1 MLEVALVTGGSS
13 GIGSEISIQLSNH
26 YQVVLVDIDQDGLIR
41 TKSDI
46 DSRGN
51 KASIYCGDVSQR
63 ETLVSARNLAESKG
77 ILTSWVNCAGITNT
91 ASLHNFPNESEYLSR
106 VIEVNQIGT
115 FWGCV
120 EAVSSFIDNRVS
132 GSIVNISSIHG
143 RQSAPGHSVY
153 EMTKSAIDALT
164 RNVAVTYAP
173 YGIRANAVS
182 PGAIM
187 SPGLERSFAEEVGGG
202 HRRELLQ
209 KMSPMNRIGEAIE
222 VANVVKFLLSSEAS
236 YVTGQNIAIDGG
248 WTSSLVDIKRDF
260 DIFKKLEDTK

>member
-77 ILTSWVNCAGITNT
+77 ILTSWVNCAG
-91 ASLHNFPNESEYLSR
+91 SR